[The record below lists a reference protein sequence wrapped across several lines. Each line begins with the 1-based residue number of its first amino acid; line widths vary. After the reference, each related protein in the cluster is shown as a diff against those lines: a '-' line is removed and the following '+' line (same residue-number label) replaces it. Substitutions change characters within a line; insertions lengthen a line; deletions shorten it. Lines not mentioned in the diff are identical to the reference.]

1 MAYDEQLADRV
12 RDLVSAHSEVSERK
26 MFGGIA
32 FMIGG
37 NMAVGVLGEDLIV
50 RLDHDESEKA
60 LAEPGVREFDF
71 TGRPAK
77 GMVYVAPEQ
86 TSDDGS
92 LAGWVE
98 AGAGYAATLPEK
110 YTGRSS

>member
-1 MAYDEQLADRV
+1 VAYDEELADRV
-12 RDLVSAHSEVSERK
+12 RDLVSAHGEVSERR

-32 FMIGG
+32 FMVGG

-50 RLDHDESEKA
+50 RLDRDETERA

-71 TGRPAK
+71 TGRPMK
-77 GMVYVAPEQ
+77 GIVFVSPEQ
-86 TSDDGS
+86 TADDES

-98 AGAGYAATLPEK
+98 VGGAYAASLPK
-110 YTGRSS
+110 K